1 MKCSTRS
8 RSTCRIQTRKKNVT
22 QVKTTSWITSNYS
35 HDIAKARRSNHIH
48 SLEARGTILEK
59 QEKLS
64 TRLLIS
70 AQILIEPWAET
81 RAQRIGLQAILRK
94 TTLVDL

>member
-1 MKCSTRS
+1 MS
-8 RSTCRIQTRKKNVT
+8 
-22 QVKTTSWITSNYS
+22 QVKITSWITSNYS
-35 HDIAKARRSNHIH
+35 HDITKARRSNHIH
-48 SLEARGTILEK
+48 SQEARGTILEK

-70 AQILIEPWAET
+70 AQILIGEPWAEN

-94 TTLVDL
+94 ITLGFIILQRGNCEPAYWPR

>member
-1 MKCSTRS
+1 MS
-8 RSTCRIQTRKKNVT
+8 

-35 HDIAKARRSNHIH
+35 HDIAKARRSNHIY
-48 SLEARGTILEK
+48 SLKARGTILEK

-70 AQILIEPWAET
+70 AQIFIGEPWAET

-94 TTLVDL
+94 TTLIDL